1 MRYICP
7 RVFNFEL
14 TDEEIEMGTA
24 YNEIERRKAE
34 SLYGIY
40 NPITKERKSVKRVI
54 PDLTEKLWPA

>member
-14 TDEEIEMGTA
+14 TDEEIEM
-24 YNEIERRKAE
+24 ERRKAE